1 MRRRVSFRTGL
12 LWVMG
17 VGLLGIVCAAG
28 LALLGV
34 QVSPVVTAALGLSSI
49 WVPTALCWTAVY
61 RVRLRRPE
69 VLLAAA
75 AVTSWTVGSTYY
87 VGLQTTAGP
96 VPFPSFADVG
106 SALFYTL
113 MAAAL
118 VVAVHRQA
126 RGLASSLWWDAAVG
140 SLGAAAVLAVVLNP
154 LLAPA
159 LTRTPSLTTLA
170 LAAYPLPTCCCSSL
184 PSPGL
189 PPCAMSAWTADGIC
203 WSQGCSS
210 SPQPD
215 SIPSRGS
222 EAAPECTA
230 LTVPGGSG
238 YGREIG
244 LGVRRESA
252 ESAAG
257 PKNPK
262 PPQPGN
268 P

>member
-1 MRRRVSFRTGL
+1 MRRRVSLRTGL

-34 QVSPVVTAALGLSSI
+34 QVSPVVTAALGMSTI

-75 AVTSWTVGSTYY
+75 AVTAWTVGSTYY
-87 VGLQTTAGP
+87 IGLEPAAGP
-96 VPFPSFADVG
+96 VPFPTFADVG

-126 RGLASSLWWDAAVG
+126 RGVASSVWWDAVVG
-140 SLGAAAVLAVVLNP
+140 SLGAAAVLAVVLRP

-159 LTRTPSLTTLA
+159 H
-170 LAAYPLPTCCCSSL
+170 
-184 PSPGL
+184 
-189 PPCAMSAWTADGIC
+189 
-203 WSQGCSS
+203 
-210 SPQPD
+210 
-215 SIPSRGS
+215 
-222 EAAPECTA
+222 
-230 LTVPGGSG
+230 
-238 YGREIG
+238 
-244 LGVRRESA
+244 
-252 ESAAG
+252 AG
-257 PKNPK
+257 PLSCLLYTSDAADE
-262 PPQPGN
+262 
-268 P
+268 